1 MAMKVWVLTR
11 EINEYDQDG
20 AYFETVFV
28 KKPTVKTIAEYL
40 IGKSHT
46 GDVMA
51 ALALCE
57 HIIAGGGRVSTESEW
72 FNLEEVEAR

>member
-1 MAMKVWVLTR
+1 MKVWVLTR

-20 AYFETVFV
+20 AYFETVFAE
-28 KKPTVKTIAEYL
+28 KPTVKAIANYL
-40 IGKSHT
+40 TGKVHM

-57 HIIAGGGRVSTESEW
+57 HIIAGGGRIGSESEW
-72 FNLEEVEAR
+72 FNLEEVETL